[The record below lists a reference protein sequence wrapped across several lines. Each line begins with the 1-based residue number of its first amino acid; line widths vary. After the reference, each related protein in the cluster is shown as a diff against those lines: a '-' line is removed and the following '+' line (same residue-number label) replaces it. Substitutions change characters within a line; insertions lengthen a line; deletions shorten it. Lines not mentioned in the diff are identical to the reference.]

1 MSFPVN
7 VWINNSDAAIH
18 VYEMEQLSKWMVNDV
33 AQFLTVKVGVYGQAK
48 GRDQNDQC
56 GNRLDTETSVRTQ
69 L

>member
-1 MSFPVN
+1 MYGL
-7 VWINNSDAAIH
+7 AILMLR
-18 VYEMEQLSKWMVNDV
+18 YMYTEMEQLSKWMVSDV
-33 AQFLTVKVGVYGQAK
+33 AQFLTIKVGVYGQAK

>member
-1 MSFPVN
+1 MYGLT
-7 VWINNSDAAIH
+7 ILMLR
-18 VYEMEQLSKWMVNDV
+18 YMYTEMEQLSKWMVNDV